1 MTTFA
6 HRQPRG
12 FTLIELLVALAIIAI
27 LSALVFPSYNNYQLR
42 SYRTQALTDLAACA
56 LNAERQRSN
65 TFTYVGIHAATVP
78 VVDVCNQFSP
88 NEVTVA
94 ADAKYRIS
102 VTAATATA
110 FTLRAT
116 PLNGQ
121 VGNGIIE
128 LDANGA
134 KRWDKNDDSA
144 FGANENNWQ
153 E

>member
-1 MTTFA
+1 MNSFEQ
-6 HRQPRG
+6 RQPLG

-65 TFTYVGIHAATVP
+65 TFTYVGIHAAGVP
-78 VVDVCNQFSP
+78 IAAVCNQFSP
-88 NEVTVA
+88 NDATTA

-102 VTAATATA
+102 VTTATATA
-110 FTLRAT
+110 YTLLAT

-121 VGNGIIE
+121 DGNGKIE

-134 KRWDKNDDSA
+134 KRWDKDNSNT
-144 FGANENNWQ
+144 FGASENTWQ

>member
-1 MTTFA
+1 MTTIQQ
-6 HRQPRG
+6 RQPRG

-27 LSALVFPSYNNYQLR
+27 LFALVFPSYNNYQLR

-78 VVDVCNQFSP
+78 IAAVCNQYSP
-88 NEVTVA
+88 NEVTAA
-94 ADAKYRIS
+94 ADARYRIS

-110 FTLRAT
+110 YTLRAT
-116 PLNGQ
+116 PLNAQ
-121 VGNGIIE
+121 VGNGMVE

-134 KRWDKNDDSA
+134 KRWDKNNDNA
-144 FGANENNWQ
+144 FAASENNWQ

>member
-1 MTTFA
+1 MTTFH

-78 VVDVCNQFSP
+78 VAAVCNQYSP
-88 NEVTVA
+88 NDATTA
-94 ADAKYRIS
+94 ANAKYRIS

-110 FTLRAT
+110 YTLRAT

-121 VGNGIIE
+121 VGNGMVE

-134 KRWDKNDDSA
+134 KRWDKNNDNA